1 MMRDPVRS
9 TLEYVSAFLRNV
21 TDLSYVE
28 LTYTL
33 HIPNVGILGW
43 QSESLSQEAVQALEA

>member
-9 TLEYVSAFLRNV
+9 TLEYVPAFLRNV
-21 TDLSYVE
+21 TDLSYME

-33 HIPNVGILGW
+33 HIPNVEILGW
-43 QSESLSQEAVQALEA
+43 QSELLSQEQALQA

>member
-21 TDLSYVE
+21 TDMSYVE

-43 QSESLSQEAVQALEA
+43 QSESLSQESVQALQA

>member
-9 TLEYVSAFLRNV
+9 TLSYVPAFLRNEICH
-21 TDLSYVE
+21 VE

-33 HIPNVGILGW
+33 HMHIQNMGYPME
-43 QSESLSQEAVQALEA
+43 SEPLSHEAVQALQA

>member
-43 QSESLSQEAVQALEA
+43 QSEPLSQESVQALQA